1 MRTEVASEV
10 QERSNMKL
18 IVCERDYK
26 WQSEH
31 VDSFIE
37 VNDSLKPMYEPISI
51 GDAIEWIKNNYKSY
65 YQIINYNLYNVSR
78 NNVSHQIEIDFGS
91 HTQFAYVWDITEEE
105 LDQFVNGRKNI
116 IAEMIVNEEEK

>member
-1 MRTEVASEV
+1 
-10 QERSNMKL
+10 MKL

-31 VDSFIE
+31 VDSFIK
-37 VNDSLKPMYEPISI
+37 VTDSLPSMYEPISI
-51 GDAIEWIKNNYKSY
+51 RDAIEWIKNNYKSY
-65 YQIINYNLYNVSR
+65 YQIINYNPYNVS
-78 NNVSHQIEIDFGS
+78 QIEIDFGS

-116 IAEMIVNEEEK
+116 IAELIVNEEEK

>member
-1 MRTEVASEV
+1 MRTEAASEV
-10 QERSNMKL
+10 QEKSNMKL

-51 GDAIEWIKNNYKSY
+51 KDAIEWIKNNYKSY
-65 YQIINYNLYNVSR
+65 YQIINYNSYNVSR
-78 NNVSHQIEIDFGS
+78 NNVTQIEIDFGS

-105 LDQFVNGRKNI
+105 LDQFVNGRKDI
-116 IAEMIVNEEEK
+116 IAELITYEEEK

>member
-1 MRTEVASEV
+1 MRTEAASEV

-51 GDAIEWIKNNYKSY
+51 KDALQWIKNNFKSY
-65 YQIINYNLYNVSR
+65 YQIINYNPYNAS
-78 NNVSHQIEIDFGS
+78 QIEIDFGS

-105 LDQFVNGRKNI
+105 FTQFVDGRK
-116 IAEMIVNEEEK
+116 EEK

>member
-1 MRTEVASEV
+1 MRTEAASEA
-10 QERSNMKL
+10 QEKSNMKL

-51 GDAIEWIKNNYKSY
+51 KDAIEWIKNNYKSY
-65 YQIINYNLYNVSR
+65 YQIINYNSYNVSR
-78 NNVSHQIEIDFGS
+78 NNVTQIEIDFGS

-105 LDQFVNGRKNI
+105 LTQFVDGRK
-116 IAEMIVNEEEK
+116 EEK